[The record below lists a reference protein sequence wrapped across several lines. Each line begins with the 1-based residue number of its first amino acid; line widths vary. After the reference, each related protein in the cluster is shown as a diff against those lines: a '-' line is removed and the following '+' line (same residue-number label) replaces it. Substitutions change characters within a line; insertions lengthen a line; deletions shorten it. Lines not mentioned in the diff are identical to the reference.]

1 MYFCLFAD
9 VVVLLQSVSNQVW
22 AVPSRDPGVPYRAIY
37 GSAITGISSQVTL
50 HVTQLMLQLIFYKI
64 PNTSSSLPKRRRQ
77 TAQTQI
83 RLLLKNRTFENRKR
97 KGLNFK
103 THFFLNFTVIIQ
115 DSLQNK
121 VGLLIFEDF
130 LLHFLSAESSH

>member
-1 MYFCLFAD
+1 MYSKTCIKRPLSNGEHILQYFRPSLGYHLSLRSLFCLFLNGPFIQDLLYMYFCFFAD

-50 HVTQLMLQLIFYKI
+50 HVTLHATVNF
-64 PNTSSSLPKRRRQ
+64 PNTTSCLPKSPRQ

-83 RLLLKNRTFENRKR
+83 RLQSNQSLPCLL
-97 KGLNFK
+97 
-103 THFFLNFTVIIQ
+103 
-115 DSLQNK
+115 
-121 VGLLIFEDF
+121 
-130 LLHFLSAESSH
+130 